1 MTNYLKQYIKTVKP
15 RYREAY
21 GSRFIICTTDKA
33 VKLITRRHLEQNYK
47 GRFIIVND
55 GKQTTFIVEDLK

>member
-21 GSRFIICTTDKA
+21 GDKFIICTTDND
-33 VKLITRRHLEQNYK
+33 VKFMTRRYLEQNYK
-47 GRFIIVND
+47 GRYIIMID
-55 GKQTTFIVEDLK
+55 GKQTSFIVES